1 MTSPMG
7 IPYPI
12 PISSVIL
19 GVVRRGEVPPFGAC
33 ADGPHLMSD
42 AANESG
48 WGVSGGTP
56 ERVKGSALA
65 RPNAVW
71 YTVTIPKSLT

>member
-1 MTSPMG
+1 MG
-7 IPYPI
+7 FPWARYYDLAHGN
-12 PISSVIL
+12 PISHTHIERDW
-19 GVVRRGEVPPFGAC
+19 GVVRRGEVPPFGAR

-42 AANESG
+42 AANEWG

-65 RPNAVW
+65 RA
-71 YTVTIPKSLT
+71 KRSLV

>member
-1 MTSPMG
+1 MTKW
-7 IPYPI
+7 
-12 PISSVIL
+12 VE
-19 GVVRRGEVPPFGAC
+19 RGSLRGQAPSFGAC

-42 AANESG
+42 AANEQG

-71 YTVTIPKSLT
+71 YNVNYTECR

>member
-1 MTSPMG
+1 M
-7 IPYPI
+7 
-12 PISSVIL
+12 

-33 ADGPHLMSD
+33 ADGPKDVSD
-42 AANESG
+42 AETGKG

-71 YTVTIPKSLT
+71 YTVTIPKTIPKSLTHL

>member
-42 AANESG
+42 AACRQAVG
-48 WGVSGGTP
+48 A
-56 ERVKGSALA
+56 ER
-65 RPNAVW
+65 P
-71 YTVTIPKSLT
+71 